1 MSEPDLTVVLVT
13 PDQYQTLRAVVRHL
27 RAQTARD
34 RLEIVIVAP
43 AREGLGLIETD
54 LEGFV
59 RFRVV
64 EAGTPWS
71 LAKARADGIRAAS
84 APVVAL
90 VEDHCFPDPG
100 WAAALIAAH
109 RQPWAAV
116 GPAIANANPRT
127 RLSWANL
134 LIAYGRWVAP
144 EAGAE
149 VDDIPGNNSSYKRAL
164 LLEYG
169 SELER
174 MLEREAVLHED
185 LRAKGH
191 RFYLEPQAKAYHQN
205 ASRLTSAIWTRFQA
219 GRLFGA
225 MRARNGRW
233 SLLRRLLY
241 IGGAPL
247 IPLMHLRPVLQHA
260 RRAARQRPL
269 LPGLRGAVVGLLA
282 VAGAGE
288 MIGYAF
294 GPGKALQQLTDSEFQ
309 RERQLTKRDRQ
320 EVTGW

>member
-1 MSEPDLTVVLVT
+1 MREPDLTVVLVT
-13 PDQYQTLRAVVRHL
+13 PDHYQRLRPVLRHL
-27 RAQTARD
+27 RAQTARN

-43 AREGLGLIETD
+43 AREALGLIEAD
-54 LEGFV
+54 LEGFLQV
-59 RFRVV
+59 RVV
-64 EAGTPWS
+64 ETGTPWS
-71 LAKARADGIRAAS
+71 LAKARADGIRQAS

-134 LIAYGRWVAP
+134 LIAYGRWVEP

-149 VDDIPGNNSSYKRAL
+149 VDDIPGNNSSYKRAR

-169 SELER
+169 SGLER
-174 MLEREAVLHED
+174 ILEREAVLHQD
-185 LRAKGH
+185 LRAKGY
-191 RFYLEPQAKAYHQN
+191 RLYLEPQALAYHQN
-205 ASRLTSAIWTRFQA
+205 VSRLTSAIWIRFQA

-225 MRARNGRW
+225 TRVRNGRW

-247 IPLMHLRPVLQHA
+247 IPLMHLRPVLQHL
-260 RRAARQRPL
+260 RRTARQRPL
-269 LPGLRGAVVGLLA
+269 LPGLRWAVVGLLA

-288 MIGYAF
+288 IIGYAF
-294 GPGKALQQLTDSEFQ
+294 GPGEALQQLVDADFQ
-309 RERQLTKRDRQ
+309 RARQLSKRDRQ
-320 EVTGW
+320 EETGG